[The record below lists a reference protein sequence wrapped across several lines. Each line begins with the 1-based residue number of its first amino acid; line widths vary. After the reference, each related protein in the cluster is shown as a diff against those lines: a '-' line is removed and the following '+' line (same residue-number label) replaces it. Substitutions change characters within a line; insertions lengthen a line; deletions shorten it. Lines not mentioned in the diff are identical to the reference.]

1 MFVKRLGRKGWNVN
15 ILFSPVNIGSMRLAN
30 RIVVPPMCQYSADR
44 EGCATD
50 WHLLHYGSLALS
62 GAGLLIVEATAV
74 EPEGRISGN
83 DLGLWSDASEAALKN
98 MLSRIRAYSDT
109 PIAVQLAHAGRKGS
123 RVAFSEETLLP
134 DAGGWQVV
142 APSALAYG
150 EDYPTPLALDAAGI
164 GRVVERFADAAARA
178 DRAGF
183 DCIEVH
189 AAHGYLLHEFLSP
202 IANRRTDAYGGE
214 LENRMRLVLEVFSVV
229 RDVLPS
235 EKPVGIRISGSDWV
249 EGGWDIGES
258 AVLAAALEK
267 RGCSYIHVSGGG
279 LSLDQKLRVGP
290 GYQIGMAAKVKRAT
304 SMPVIGVGLIIDPE
318 QAETILEAG
327 NADLVA
333 VGRGMLYDPRWPWH
347 AAERLGA
354 SLKAP
359 QQYLRARPHGRPDL
373 FVR

>member
-1 MFVKRLGRKGWNVN
+1 MNV
-15 ILFSPVNIGSMRLAN
+15 LFSPLNVGSIRLAN
-30 RIVVPPMCQYSADR
+30 RIVVPPMCQYSADA

-83 DLGLWSDASEAALKN
+83 DLGLWSEATAAALKTI
-98 MLSRIRAYSDT
+98 LARIRVYSDM
-109 PIAVQLAHAGRKGS
+109 PVAVQLAHAGRKGG
-123 RVAFSEETLLP
+123 RAAFSEEALRP
-134 DAGGWQVV
+134 EAGGWQVV
-142 APSALAYG
+142 APSAISYG
-150 EDYPTPLALDAAGI
+150 EGYAVPEALDAAGI
-164 GRVVERFADAAARA
+164 RRVIDRFAEAAVRA
-178 DRAGF
+178 DQAGF

-202 IANRRTDAYGGE
+202 LANRRTDAYGGE
-214 LENRMRLVLEVFSVV
+214 LENRMRFALEVFSAV
-229 RDVLPS
+229 RESFPA
-235 EKPVGIRISGSDWV
+235 EKPVGIRISGSDWID
-249 EGGWDIGES
+249 GGWDIGES
-258 AVLAAALEK
+258 AVLAAALER

-290 GYQIGMAAKVKRAT
+290 GYQIGMAGRVKRAT
-304 SMPVIGVGLIIDPE
+304 SMPVIGVGLITGPE

-327 NADLVA
+327 AADLVA

-347 AAERLGA
+347 AAEKLGA

-359 QQYLRARPHGRPDL
+359 LQYHRARPHGRPDL
-373 FVR
+373 FIR